1 MKTEL
6 SGGSAVDGGIVGDGK
21 IAQVPTP
28 PVTV

>member
-1 MKTEL
+1 MNTEFR
-6 SGGSAVDGGIVGDGK
+6 GGSGVNVVGGGK